1 MAFDGRIFAA
11 LAGVA
16 AMGSTAVADTLPT
29 HRIPAALAV
38 EAASETVA
46 ACAKQGYHETA
57 QVVDADGVIIATI
70 RGDGVGAHSL
80 DSALDKAYTAASF
93 KNDTLALAERA
104 KGEDS
109 IAPLAKLPHVMFFGG
124 GVVDQARRR
133 DDRRDRRRRRS
144 GRQTGRR
151 LRARRPGED
160 QGSSAVERRAA
171 ASKSA
176 ASRVCLQ
183 WTKNAALRG
192 RRGPCFRCLWHRR
205 RLAQRSGAGS
215 DAASLLAT
223 RPDADPAAFADAWR
237 RRYSPAMEEVRSG
250 RRPFARLDVLHR
262 ENLEAVAAGIR
273 DRSRHGPAFRA
284 GCAEPRLASA

>member
-124 GVVDQARRR
+124 GVVIKLGEETIGAIGAAGAPAANWTMPARAPAWRK
-133 DDRRDRRRRRS
+133 
-144 GRQTGRR
+144 
-151 LRARRPGED
+151 LRIAC
-160 QGSSAVERRAA
+160 
-171 ASKSA
+171 
-176 ASRVCLQ
+176 SRK
-183 WTKNAALRG
+183 T
-192 RRGPCFRCLWHRR
+192 RRGQQIGGVASSPPMDKIL
-205 RLAQRSGAGS
+205 QRF
-215 DAASLLAT
+215 AA
-223 RPDADPAAFADAWR
+223 
-237 RRYSPAMEEVRSG
+237 
-250 RRPFARLDVLHR
+250 
-262 ENLEAVAAGIR
+262 
-273 DRSRHGPAFRA
+273 
-284 GCAEPRLASA
+284 